1 MWHAADTVVKQLT
14 FGQILPDGS
23 NIPVLT
29 TFDELAEQIDFG
41 MPTPINSGT

>member
-1 MWHAADTVVKQLT
+1 MWHPADTVAKQLT
-14 FGQILPDGS
+14 FGQILPEVS
-23 NIPVLT
+23 NIPILT